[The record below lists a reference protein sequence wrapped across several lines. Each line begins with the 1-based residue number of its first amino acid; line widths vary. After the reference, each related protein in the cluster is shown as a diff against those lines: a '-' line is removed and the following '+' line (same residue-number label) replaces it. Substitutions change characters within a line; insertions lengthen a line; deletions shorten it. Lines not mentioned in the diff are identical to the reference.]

1 MGRAI
6 FRALL
11 NYLLLILLVA
21 VISGI
26 GIKDY
31 SFYRADMDFSLLPSA
46 ERAVIEANASSV
58 GMDPYDY
65 YMRFVA
71 PRDYPTLVM
80 NPLHAGL
87 YTLHHALFKP
97 DYDYPIPRRLMVA
110 RTLALI
116 LLSEVTIILI
126 GFPLAKL
133 ALKKRRL
140 RSAVRFLA
148 RVFNGLPV
156 WAVAALFSLLVIM
169 SALPN
174 YLINGLG
181 TSTSLTRNLAY
192 MAFPLISI
200 VLVALWEFVEALVI
214 LLRDEFGKEYV
225 RAKRA
230 MGLPERRVERHVLR
244 AVMPSFLGFLFQHF
258 VEVSTLALV
267 VDAFFGLFGLGKML
281 QWGFRISGDLYT
293 LDPDVFFY
301 PIAVFMVVNFFVLL
315 AVTVLSELLAPGGGG
330 VEA

>member
-6 FRALL
+6 SRALL

-21 VISGI
+21 LISGI

-31 SFYRADMDFSLLPSA
+31 SFYRADMKFSLMPPA
-46 ERAVIEANASSV
+46 ERAVIEANASSM

-71 PRDYPTLVM
+71 PKDYPTLAM

-87 YTLHHALFKP
+87 YVLYHSLFDP
-97 DYDYPIPRRLMVA
+97 DYDYPVPRKLMVV
-110 RTLALI
+110 RTLVLT
-116 LLSEVTIILI
+116 LLAEITIILI

-133 ALKKRRL
+133 ALRKRRL
-140 RSAVRFLA
+140 RSTVRFLA

-156 WAVAALFSLLVIM
+156 WAVAALFSLLIIM

-181 TSTSLTRNLAY
+181 ASTSLTRNLAY

-281 QWGFRISGDLYT
+281 EWGFRISGDLYT

-315 AVTVLSELLAPGGGG
+315 AVTLLSELLTPGGGG